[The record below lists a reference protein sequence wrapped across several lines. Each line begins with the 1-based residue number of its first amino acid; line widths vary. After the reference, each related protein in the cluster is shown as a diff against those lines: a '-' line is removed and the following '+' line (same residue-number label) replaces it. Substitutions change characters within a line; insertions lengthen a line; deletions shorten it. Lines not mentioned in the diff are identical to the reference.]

1 MSRWNTGPS
10 KLDRALIL
18 VNYTDDFGDDVLA
31 ALTHLHHAEGWT

>member
-31 ALTHLHHAEGWT
+31 ALRYLNRTEVA